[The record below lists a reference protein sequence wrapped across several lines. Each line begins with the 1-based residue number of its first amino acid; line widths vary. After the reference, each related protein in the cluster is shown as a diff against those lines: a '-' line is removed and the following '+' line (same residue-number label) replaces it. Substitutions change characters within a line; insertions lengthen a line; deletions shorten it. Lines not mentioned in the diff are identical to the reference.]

1 MASYAHLLKPERFSG
16 EKNTIGVTDFLNS
29 LEVAFTCLESMQD
42 TTQKEQAKVVILQGH
57 LDGKA
62 KQFWLSLRSDKKA
75 TFELASQALKRRFP
89 TYEDS
94 LGDWEEKVKAVSEMN
109 MLMQGSLTSAQ
120 YVEKA
125 NDLFNVLGEEY
136 SLVLATK
143 FVDGIID
150 DNTKLTVDAQ
160 LDEAYNFP
168 DVIKAYEKCTKFLRR
183 REMMKQ
189 RPEPIKDSSKTE
201 QEMMVEAMKQNSQMV
216 FQIGEVLK
224 GLTLPKQQAE
234 RNFGGRGYQPIVG
247 TVGST
252 QGGQNSSEYQK
263 PRPNY
268 GNRAQDRPYQPREDV
283 VCFTCESPGH
293 RAYECRFRNPPLREE
308 QDK

>member
-16 EKNTIGVTDFLNS
+16 EKNTIGVTDFLKS
-29 LEVAFTCLESMQD
+29 LQVAFACLEPMQD
-42 TTQKEQAKVVILQGH
+42 AEQKETAKVVILQGH

-62 KQFWLSLRSDKKA
+62 KQFWLSLRSDKKV
-75 TFELASQALKRRFP
+75 TFELASQALKRKFP
-89 TYEDS
+89 TYEDD

-125 NDLFNVLGEEY
+125 NNLFNVLGEEY

-160 LDEAYNFP
+160 LDGAYNFP
-168 DVIKAYEKCTKFLRR
+168 DMIKAYEKYTKFLRH

-189 RPEPIKDSSKTE
+189 RPEPIKDSKTE

-216 FQIGEVLK
+216 LQIGEMLK

-234 RNFGGRGYQPIVG
+234 RPNFGGRGYQPIVG

-252 QGGQNSSEYQK
+252 
-263 PRPNY
+263 RP
-268 GNRAQDRPYQPREDV
+268 QDQPDV
-283 VCFTCESPGH
+283 VCYNCGVRGH
-293 RAYECRFRNPPLREE
+293 RVFECRSTNPLSREE
-308 QDK
+308 QDKLRGRHRQGGESG